1 MASRKSNRE
10 EKRETGVKMYKFFIY
25 CPRDEKIIEEIIN
38 AAVKAGAG
46 TVGKYTHC
54 AFITEG
60 YGTWY
65 PLPGAKPAIG
75 KVGELSKEEEVKIEM
90 ECPKEKMQDVFDSV
104 RTVHPYDKI
113 SIDAIS
119 IERFE

>member
-1 MASRKSNRE
+1 
-10 EKRETGVKMYKFFIY
+10 MYKFVVF
-25 CPRDEKIIEEIIN
+25 CPRDEKVIEAIIN
-38 AAVKAGAG
+38 AASQAGAG

-54 AFITEG
+54 AFIMEG

-65 PLPGAKPAIG
+65 PLPGAEPTIG

-90 ECPKEKMQDVFDSV
+90 ECPKEKMQEVFEAV
-104 RTVHPYDKI
+104 RKAHPYDKI
-113 SIDAIS
+113 SIDAVS